1 MIGHLRADAIRLAG
15 RWDVRLFLLLVP
27 IVAFGGYLA
36 SYATIESHYGYDHS
50 QPMPT
55 QVADMISAERAG
67 YAFPASLVTVFGNAP
82 WLLFGLFFI
91 ASGTVGLDFAWA
103 TIKTS
108 LVTSPSRLRFALS
121 RIAAVGVIGLLAML
135 LLVVAG
141 IVMPALMPTLGEPLP
156 PSRPTEPI
164 LVAGTAG
171 AVALSAAFF
180 VSAGVF
186 LGILTRGPALPL
198 LLLVADFVVEGL
210 VASLPAVR
218 DAALQLLAG
227 SLPMLSVIGLITDA
241 QKPTSYGFPP
251 LPADVAS
258 PPPLLGEPA
267 LAFSFAVVAGWTL
280 LFVLLGVWRIR
291 RTDVLE

>member
-15 RWDVRLFLLLVP
+15 RWDVRLFVLLVP

-36 SYATIESHYGYDHS
+36 SYATIESHYGFDPS
-50 QPMPT
+50 QPMPE
-55 QVADMISAERAG
+55 QVAAMIAAERAG
-67 YAFPASLVTVFGNAP
+67 YAFPASLVVVFGNAP

-108 LVTSPSRLRFALS
+108 LISSPSRLRFELS
-121 RIAAVGVIGLLAML
+121 RIAAVVAIGLLAMAL
-135 LLVVAG
+135 LLAVG
-141 IVMPALMPTLGEPLP
+141 LVMPAVMPVLGESLP
-156 PSRPTEPI
+156 PSRPTEPL
-164 LVAGTAG
+164 LVAGTVS
-171 AVALSAAFF
+171 AVALSSAFF

-198 LLLVADFVVEGL
+198 LLLVADFIVEGL
-210 VASLPAVR
+210 VASLPVVR
-218 DAALQLLAG
+218 EAGLQLLAG
-227 SLPMLSVIGLITDA
+227 SLPILSVIGLISDA

-251 LPADVAS
+251 LPADLAS

-267 LAFSFAVVAGWTL
+267 LAFSFAVVAAWTV
-280 LFVLLGVWRIR
+280 LFVLLGAWRIR